1 MINTVKSGSHHLE
14 HTSSG
19 EVLPYISTNPN
30 NPMQGLL
37 RLNGQQLEVFDGNDW
52 FMIGL
57 DNTIIGMSPA
67 AEDAIDWAKERMEEE
82 REWKELAEKNSAVKM
97 ALNNAEKAKE
107 QLRVTAILARNH
119 ETTS

>member
-1 MINTVKSGSHHLE
+1 MINTVESGSHHLY

-19 EVLPYISTNPN
+19 GFLPSISPDPN

-52 FMIGL
+52 FMISL
-57 DNTIIGMSPA
+57 DNTIIGMSPT
-67 AEDAIDWAKERMEEE
+67 AEDAIDWAEERMEEE
-82 REWKELAEKNSAVKM
+82 REWKELAEKNSTVKI
-97 ALNNAEKAKE
+97 ALDNVEKAKK
-107 QLRVTAILARNH
+107 QLRVTANLARNH